1 LTGCNKPA
9 MRKRGIMRVSK
20 TEVKHRANG
29 GHTVEHTPYRNVEDG
44 PEVEVIRRVLRNN
57 PRTTGAML
65 NAYRGMVDNTVTA
78 AAAQL
83 IWLRDM
89 RAS

>member
-1 LTGCNKPA
+1 
-9 MRKRGIMRVSK
+9 MRVSK

-29 GHTVEHTPYRNVEDG
+29 GHTVKHTPYRNVEDG

-57 PRTTGAML
+57 PHTMGSML
-65 NAYRGMVDNTVTA
+65 NAYRWMVDNSVTV

-89 RAS
+89 RVS